1 MLSMQRRKE
10 RNTTRITMLLSFN
23 FNGPSWMMSTV
34 LIQVGEIKIEDN
46 VVHVITGE
54 EILFEI

>member
-1 MLSMQRRKE
+1 MS
-10 RNTTRITMLLSFN
+10 LSFN

-34 LIQVGEIKIEDN
+34 LIQVGGIKMEDN
-46 VVHVITGE
+46 VVHVMTDE